1 MRKVWDFHGGIHPP
15 ENKTQSLQR
24 ELEDAPLP
32 DHLIL
37 PLNMHIGAPA
47 RPIVEVGDKV
57 HAGQMV
63 AESAGG
69 FSAAVHASTSGEIV
83 AIEDRPI
90 AHPSGLRAPCI
101 VIATDGQ
108 DSWIDADP
116 LSDFRQVEPARLVEL
131 LAQSGLAGM
140 GGAGFP
146 TTVKLQPRNPI
157 TTLIINGTECEPYI
171 TADHELM
178 RSNAENIVRGAE
190 LLAYIL
196 GEPDEILIG
205 IEDNKPDAIEI
216 MIAAAENS
224 RAEIVTFP
232 TKYPSGGEK
241 QLIEI
246 LTGKQVP
253 SGGLP
258 ADLGIVMQNVGTAAA
273 AWEAIVLGRPL
284 TARVTTLVGNNLNT
298 MGNFRVRIGTPV
310 VELLKQVGTKSTE
323 LSRVIMGGPMM
334 GFSLPDLN
342 VPVTKITNCL
352 IVPDLSELPEPPPAQ
367 PCIRCG
373 NCAEACPASLL
384 PQQLFWFAQSEN
396 TADLKAHNLFD
407 CIECGACS
415 YVCPSN
421 IPLVQYYR
429 ASKGMIREAEWE
441 KITSDRARERF
452 EARQVRLA
460 REVEERKA
468 KREARAAAAKA
479 KAAEKAAQESTEP
492 KTATQSEVDTAGL
505 ERQLTTLRD
514 RIGKMQAKAEAADS
528 DDLRNKFLAQ
538 IKTTE
543 AKISKLEKQLTQNST
558 NSSAGKPAEA
568 NTDTDALEHQLTTLR
583 ERIGK
588 LQDKADAAD
597 NEDIRNKFLAQIK
610 TTEAKISKLEE
621 QLGAVAGEN

>member
-24 ELEDAPLP
+24 PLQEAPLP
-32 DHLIL
+32 EHLVL

-47 RPIVEVGDKV
+47 RPVVQIGDHV
-57 HAGQMV
+57 LAGQLI
-63 AESAGG
+63 AESVGG
-69 FSAAVHASTSGEIV
+69 FSAAVHASSSGEVI
-83 AIEDRPI
+83 AIEERPI
-90 AHPSGLRAPCI
+90 AHPSGLSARAI

-108 DSWIDADP
+108 DKWITARP
-116 LSDFRQVEPARLVEL
+116 IADFRQTSPAALVDL
-131 LAQSGLAGM
+131 LRHSGLAGM

-146 TTVKLQPRNPI
+146 TAVKLQPRKPV

-171 TADHELM
+171 TADHDLM
-178 RSNAENIVRGAE
+178 RSQAEDIVRGAE
-190 LLAYIL
+190 LLAYIV
-196 GEPDEILIG
+196 GEPEEILIG
-205 IEDNKPDAIEI
+205 IEDNKPDAIEV
-216 MIAAAENS
+216 MTAAAVGS

-246 LTGKQVP
+246 LTGHEVP

-258 ADLGIVMQNVGTAAA
+258 ADLGIVVQNVGTAAA
-273 AWEAIVLGRPL
+273 AWDAVARGRPL
-284 TARVTTLVGNNLNT
+284 TSRITTLVGDNLQQ
-298 MGNFRVRIGTPV
+298 MGNYRVRIGTS
-310 VELLKQVGTKSTE
+310 VEFLLQQIGTRSDQP
-323 LSRVIMGGPMM
+323 SRVVMGGPMM
-334 GFSLPDLN
+334 GFSLANLD

-352 IVPDLSELPEPPPAQ
+352 IVPALTELPEPPPAQ

-384 PQQLFWFAQSEN
+384 PQQLFWYAQAEN
-396 TADLKAHNLFD
+396 TDGLKAHNLFD

-429 ASKGMIREAEWE
+429 ASKGSIRAAQRE
-441 KITSDRARERF
+441 KIASDRARERF

-460 REVEERKA
+460 REAEERKA
-468 KREARAAAAKA
+468 KREARTAAAKA
-479 KAAEKAAQESTEP
+479 KAAESAAEPEVTEKP
-492 KTATQSEVDTAGL
+492 AVLEVDAAAL

-514 RIGKMQAKAEAADS
+514 RMDKLQGRVESAET

-543 AKISKLEKQLTQNST
+543 VKIAKLEKQLAT
-558 NSSAGKPAEA
+558 P
-568 NTDTDALEHQLTTLR
+568 
-583 ERIGK
+583 
-588 LQDKADAAD
+588 
-597 NEDIRNKFLAQIK
+597 
-610 TTEAKISKLEE
+610 
-621 QLGAVAGEN
+621 AGES